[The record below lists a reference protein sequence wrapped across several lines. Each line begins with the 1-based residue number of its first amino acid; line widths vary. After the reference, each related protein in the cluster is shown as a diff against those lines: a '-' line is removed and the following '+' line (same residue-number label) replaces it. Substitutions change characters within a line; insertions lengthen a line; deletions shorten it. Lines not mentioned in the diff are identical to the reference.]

1 MNMKQPTTFEE
12 ATARL
17 EAIVR
22 RMEDGQLNLD
32 EITSQLKEAK
42 QLVKFCRDKLTKTDK
57 EVNDI
62 LKDSSISP
70 TNGE

>member
-70 TNGE
+70 PNGE

>member
-1 MNMKQPTTFEE
+1 MKQPTTFEE

-22 RMEDGQLNLD
+22 RMEDGHLNLD

-42 QLVKFCRDKLTKTDK
+42 QLVKFCRDKLTKTEK

-70 TNGE
+70 TKGE

>member
-1 MNMKQPTTFEE
+1 MKQPTTFEE

-57 EVNDI
+57 EVNYA

-70 TNGE
+70 TKGE

>member
-1 MNMKQPTTFEE
+1 MKQPTTFEE

-42 QLVKFCRDKLTKTDK
+42 QLVKFCRDKLTKTEK

-70 TNGE
+70 THGE

>member
-1 MNMKQPTTFEE
+1 MKQPTTFEE

-57 EVNDI
+57 EVNNI
-62 LKDSSISP
+62 LKDPPISP
-70 TNGE
+70 TQGA

>member
-1 MNMKQPTTFEE
+1 MKQPTTFEE

-42 QLVKFCRDKLTKTDK
+42 QLEKFCRDKLTKTDK

-70 TNGE
+70 TKEK

>member
-70 TNGE
+70 TKGE

>member
-42 QLVKFCRDKLTKTDK
+42 QLVKLCRDKLTKTDK

-70 TNGE
+70 TKGE

>member
-42 QLVKFCRDKLTKTDK
+42 QLVKFCRDKLTKTEK

-70 TNGE
+70 AKGE

>member
-1 MNMKQPTTFEE
+1 MKQPTTFEE
-12 ATARL
+12 ATTRL

-42 QLVKFCRDKLTKTDK
+42 QLVKFCRDKLTKTEK

-62 LKDSSISP
+62 LKDPSISP
-70 TNGE
+70 TKGE

>member
-1 MNMKQPTTFEE
+1 MKQPTTFEE

-70 TNGE
+70 PNGE

>member
-42 QLVKFCRDKLTKTDK
+42 QVVKFCRDKLTKTDK

-70 TNGE
+70 TKGE

>member
-1 MNMKQPTTFEE
+1 MKQPTTFEE

-70 TNGE
+70 TKAE

>member
-1 MNMKQPTTFEE
+1 MKQPTTFEE

-57 EVNDI
+57 ELNDI
-62 LKDSSISP
+62 LRDSSISP
-70 TNGE
+70 TKGE

>member
-1 MNMKQPTTFEE
+1 MKQPTTFEE

-42 QLVKFCRDKLTKTDK
+42 QLVKFCRDKLTKTEK

-70 TNGE
+70 TKGE

>member
-1 MNMKQPTTFEE
+1 MNMKQLTTFEE

-42 QLVKFCRDKLTKTDK
+42 QLVKFCRDKLTKTEK

-70 TNGE
+70 TKGE

>member
-42 QLVKFCRDKLTKTDK
+42 QLVKFCRDKLTKTEK

-62 LKDSSISP
+62 LKDSSSSP
-70 TNGE
+70 TKGE

>member
-1 MNMKQPTTFEE
+1 MNMKQPRTFEE

>member
-42 QLVKFCRDKLTKTDK
+42 QLVKFCRDKLTKTEK

>member
-22 RMEDGQLNLD
+22 KMEDGQLNLD

-42 QLVKFCRDKLTKTDK
+42 QLMKFCRDKLTKTDK
-57 EVNDI
+57 EVNNI
-62 LKDSSISP
+62 LKDSPISP
-70 TNGE
+70 TQGA

>member
-1 MNMKQPTTFEE
+1 MKQPTTFEE

-42 QLVKFCRDKLTKTDK
+42 QLVKFCRDKLTKTEK

-70 TNGE
+70 TKEK

>member
-57 EVNDI
+57 EVNYA

-70 TNGE
+70 TKGE

>member
-22 RMEDGQLNLD
+22 RIEDGQLNLD

-42 QLVKFCRDKLTKTDK
+42 QLVKFCRDKLTKTEK

-70 TNGE
+70 TKGE

>member
-1 MNMKQPTTFEE
+1 MKQPTTFEE

-42 QLVKFCRDKLTKTDK
+42 QLVKFCRDKLTKTEK

-62 LKDSSISP
+62 LKDPSISP
-70 TNGE
+70 TKGE

>member
-1 MNMKQPTTFEE
+1 MKQPTTFEE

-22 RMEDGQLNLD
+22 KMEDGQLNLD

-42 QLVKFCRDKLTKTDK
+42 QLMKFCRDKLTKTDK
-57 EVNDI
+57 EVNNI
-62 LKDSSISP
+62 LKDSPISP
-70 TNGE
+70 TKGA

>member
-42 QLVKFCRDKLTKTDK
+42 QLVKFCRDKLTKTEK

-62 LKDSSISP
+62 LKDPSISP
-70 TNGE
+70 TKGE

>member
-42 QLVKFCRDKLTKTDK
+42 QLVKFCRDKLTKTEK

-70 TNGE
+70 TKGE

>member
-57 EVNDI
+57 EVNNI
-62 LKDSSISP
+62 LKDPPISP
-70 TNGE
+70 TQGA

>member
-12 ATARL
+12 ATVRL

-22 RMEDGQLNLD
+22 KMEDGQLNLD

-57 EVNDI
+57 EVNNI
-62 LKDSSISP
+62 LKDPPISP
-70 TNGE
+70 TQGA

>member
-1 MNMKQPTTFEE
+1 MKQPTTFEE

-17 EAIVR
+17 EAIVG

-70 TNGE
+70 TKGE

>member
-1 MNMKQPTTFEE
+1 MKQPTTFEE

-70 TNGE
+70 TKGE

>member
-1 MNMKQPTTFEE
+1 MKQPTTFEE

-42 QLVKFCRDKLTKTDK
+42 QLVKFCRDKLTKTEK

>member
-12 ATARL
+12 ETARL

-42 QLVKFCRDKLTKTDK
+42 QLVKFCRDKLTKTEK

-70 TNGE
+70 TKGE

>member
-1 MNMKQPTTFEE
+1 MKQPTTFEE

-32 EITSQLKEAK
+32 EITSQLKVAK

-70 TNGE
+70 TKGE

>member
-22 RMEDGQLNLD
+22 RMEDCQLNLD

-57 EVNDI
+57 EVNNI
-62 LKDSSISP
+62 LKDPPISP
-70 TNGE
+70 TQGA

>member
-1 MNMKQPTTFEE
+1 MKQPTTFEE

-42 QLVKFCRDKLTKTDK
+42 QLVKLCRDKLTKTDK

-70 TNGE
+70 TKGE

>member
-1 MNMKQPTTFEE
+1 MTMKQPTTFEE

-57 EVNDI
+57 EVNNI
-62 LKDSSISP
+62 LKDPPISP
-70 TNGE
+70 TQGA

>member
-12 ATARL
+12 ATTRL

-42 QLVKFCRDKLTKTDK
+42 QLVKFCRDKLTKTEK

-62 LKDSSISP
+62 LKDPSISP
-70 TNGE
+70 TKGE

>member
-1 MNMKQPTTFEE
+1 MKMKQPTTFEE

-22 RMEDGQLNLD
+22 KMEDGQLNLD

-57 EVNDI
+57 EVNNI
-62 LKDSSISP
+62 LKDPPISP
-70 TNGE
+70 TQGA

>member
-1 MNMKQPTTFEE
+1 MNIKQPTTFEE

-70 TNGE
+70 TKGE